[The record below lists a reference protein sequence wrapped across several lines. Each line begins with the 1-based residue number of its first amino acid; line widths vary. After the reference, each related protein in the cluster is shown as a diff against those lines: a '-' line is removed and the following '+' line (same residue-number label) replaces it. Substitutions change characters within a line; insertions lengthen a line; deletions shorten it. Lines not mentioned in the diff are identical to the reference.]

1 MRGNPCIIGIKMP
14 FDLNII
20 LLKERKIM
28 ERKWKLSHRIKAMWL
43 AVTVL
48 VSNLQV
54 VPVRAEVQT
63 QAADAVPVV
72 SLEFEQ
78 VMNTGIG
85 NLQFTDTYGTTAA
98 AVTDSDGYQ
107 LTERE
112 ADYYLDLT
120 GNKYLDVTK
129 SDGTPLLTGQDSIT
143 ILYKSY
149 YQGEKSWAF
158 YADSEDTENTDAAE
172 NSEAS
177 PNLNYFGIT
186 EAGTKVEKYGA
197 GRASGEYN
205 DLIQDPG
212 SMVLNAPAVSKN
224 IWKHIAVVI
233 DHKEDGSETITLYQN
248 GQVLGASSNDN
259 ATPLSEIL
267 GQDSIFRIG
276 RANWGADGEYYDG
289 YIDDFQVYGCALNRD
304 QIMGKEAR
312 PEDQLLADFD
322 FNTRNTESEKITFAG
337 GSAEATVESGGEA
350 IWKTYGEEK
359 ALDLRGADKALYVT
373 KEDGTPLL
381 KDQETATIVF
391 ESFFEGSSQA
401 NDWPFY
407 AAQDVEQQEYGD
419 QNYLAVAEN
428 NNRFSVPRQSFASFE
443 KEDFVVNSTSAPALK
458 QWKTTAVVFDK
469 TKTLLYIDGKLAAS
483 DERVNAPVI
492 SDILGDKGGIFQI
505 GRANWGGG
513 EFYNGML
520 DNFQVYAGALSED
533 EVAALYQFDVPPAE
547 EKKLLAEFTFDDGD
561 TGFSSE
567 EAAARP
573 FLTYDTDGDGDN
585 ELYLAE
591 ANQTYLNLLQGEYSP
606 LKDKSEI
613 TISFDSKPD
622 QSGSD
627 SKWLF
632 FAAENTDV
640 QEYSTEKYIGIREN
654 SKSFTA
660 ENWKNNGFRTP
671 SISNIDTSEFS
682 GQWKHVDLVI
692 DEEKTTLYVN
702 GWKKGQVRTFYPI
715 SDIIGEDGGILQ
727 IGKANWASGEYY
739 GGYIENFRIYDQAV
753 VPEVDR
759 IYVDNLPRD
768 EEGQIKAVRVL
779 AGHLQ
784 EALTVKAVLGEETVV
799 LGPTD
804 YEVSGYQSKCGEQ
817 TITLTCQGQST
828 QVLIDVYNE
837 VVSTQKEV
845 TDGAGNKMF
854 TVNSTWWDY
863 LSDPERDGRGNYDAD
878 SYVMIR
884 DEQGQI
890 VSSES
895 EFVQFNTAV
904 SKYWEAKGLD
914 IEKHHPIY
922 WGDWYSLDEAYRVYQ
937 YGLTNPFRYLPGDGA
952 SWREYGQNFYGAM
965 WGYHAHQNSRAASQG
980 IADQSLGTDET
991 LTIGG
996 VETPYFKDNMLAEDE
1011 NGDVYMNV
1019 YRNVPMPFQKVT
1031 DPNTGIDYYQFE
1043 SGDKGKET
1051 VAISSDTE
1059 NTIQWVPVNDCRD
1072 ARDGHEGHDG
1082 VSFLPFNK
1090 NGDTKEVE
1098 NCGFAM
1104 KMDFSFYTTYDG
1116 KVRNKEDLSKRE
1128 PIIFKFEG
1136 DDDFFLYI
1144 DGQLVIDI
1152 GGAHGQCTGEV
1163 NFADQTVTISDT
1175 RKPEAYE
1182 VDQNGYDKPV
1192 VINSHNQT
1200 WSFEELGLNLDFSDP
1215 SVKHSAVI
1223 YYTERGKLEGNLR
1236 IRFNF
1241 PQENSISVRNT
1252 VDMKDVN
1259 EALKPQME
1267 TIIADEKFPVQV
1279 ESDDKGNFEVVDGER
1294 VAYYN
1299 GTKYAEGT
1307 ISGGN
1312 LELRNKE
1319 SVLLLQRVPDKDGDT
1334 GFVNTPGDQFKVHA
1348 SVNTDKYTQSWELT
1362 DTNGEILGK
1371 GSGAVIDDP
1380 NSVYPGEKRNEE
1392 GQFALYNK
1400 DAKTVVDE
1408 ESGAEN
1414 INLSA
1419 EYTNTVR
1426 VNDISITKEMRTDQ
1440 ETEAAKDTTFTFRL
1454 LLSDLFGSGS
1464 QETVYTGKYDV
1475 YKEGTLQQSERTA
1488 SEGNILLKPE
1498 ETAVIKGIPALSGYK
1513 IQEVDH
1519 ETYQTVGNPEYTG
1532 TIQADTAPV
1541 NATITNMEKPSSA
1554 FYAWRGKET
1563 VLPITGGI
1571 LTLYDED
1578 GQELEESQLPYRS
1591 DRQEYTIALS
1601 EDKNGIIFTGDNY
1614 GSAVIEY
1621 MGLGSKKTTAT
1632 VHVYEPD
1639 NKAYVLDYGLPV
1651 ELNEEE
1657 EDRFGIS
1664 KLEGADNRF
1673 SVSGSK
1679 LRITGVDATVEFF
1692 GFRSHKDQT
1701 DDWKYTKSA
1710 ATEKST
1716 LNWAELSVRYT
1727 PQVFMKDPDVYDY
1740 RVDVK
1745 KDLATDMDNPET
1757 TSADGVRINGTLTFV
1772 PAEVVYYEDDFKLIS
1787 KDGTYVEEGISRKL
1801 TQSNDQKGVY
1811 GYDKVYAG
1819 TSGNSGT
1826 NVSDEVKKDLLLH
1839 YDFSKIS
1846 SAEDRTEIPD
1856 ISGNEHVGTI
1866 RNHRAKVTGDVLTLP
1881 GGENTSDAAY
1891 IELPTE
1897 VFKNQ
1902 EALTV
1907 SMWLKNETAR
1917 EGVANDYVAMYVG
1930 AKVNAKD
1937 WPQKYWLLNPQNSYN
1952 RYKSVMTLGGFS
1964 AEKGF
1969 SPTSLNNS
1977 IEDTNSDGM
1986 KGIYTDSGWALYT
1999 TVFEGTEL
2007 TAYYNGV
2014 KIGTVDTGISLTNLG
2029 EDLEAYI
2036 ARSPFVDCHDDP
2048 YYKGG
2053 IRDLRI
2059 YKKALSEDQV
2069 SGMAKELYTLPYDSA
2084 GSVTRLVADSDER
2097 GTMEFTFTG
2106 NGFDLVG
2113 RSTTETAGV
2122 AVTVRNAENNRIVK
2136 NIIRDT
2142 SYANGELYQ
2151 LPLISV
2157 KDLEY
2162 GTYKVTVRAMKTKH
2176 RSDPEK
2182 SNESVYID
2190 GVRIYNPAGV
2200 GESAENT
2207 EVTKYYLFSEYKVD
2221 ILEIRELLLGS
2232 VRFENLE
2239 DILKNS
2245 GIVKEDETED
2255 GNTQQTTT
2263 SPVASSISLVTFDPD
2278 QGTVLSHG
2286 GSSEVE
2292 NPTVGNPIDQVQSL
2306 EEILKRGPNNEV
2318 YLAKGNAIAFRAVPV
2333 NDVQIPES
2341 ARTLQ
2346 VEAKKA
2352 AGSEQSPAIVEVLT
2366 EDRNSEG
2373 QYDPQTISLMTY
2385 TPMYY
2390 AINLDKCK
2398 RYPDGSRLVVLASAG
2413 DSMVSFTNLKVK
2425 GYTLQALDSSDF
2437 GVQREAVADVYVM
2450 MRAMFANVL
2459 KPEDTQQKVIPF
2471 IDVAAGTWYEEAV
2484 RYVYE
2489 HQIMTGMDGTHFGPE
2504 ADVSRAQLAVIL
2516 YRMEGSPNVDYTNAF
2531 RDVADEQYYTDAVMW
2546 ASSKEAGII
2555 TGYTVGDK
2563 KGCFGPDDPI
2573 TREQM
2578 AVMLYR
2584 YARYKGYDIENTL
2597 NMTDFADKAEISQF
2611 AEEAVAWAAAERL
2624 IKGENG
2630 FIHPQGNTNR
2640 AMCAVIIQRFME
2652 L

>member
-1 MRGNPCIIGIKMP
+1 
-14 FDLNII
+14 
-20 LLKERKIM
+20 M
-28 ERKWKLSHRIKAMWL
+28 ERKWKLSHRIKAML
-43 AVTVL
+43 LTVTVL

-149 YQGEKSWAF
+149 YQGGKSWAF
-158 YADSEDTENTDAAE
+158 YADSEDTTNVDAAKG
-172 NSEAS
+172 SEAS

-212 SMVLNAPAVSKN
+212 SMVLNAPPVSKN
-224 IWKHIAVVI
+224 TWKHIAVVI

-248 GQVLGASSNDN
+248 GQVMGTSSNEN
-259 ATPLSEIL
+259 AASLSEIL
-267 GQDSIFRIG
+267 GEDSIFRIG

-289 YIDDFQVYGCALNRD
+289 YIDDFQVYGCALNSD

-337 GSAEATVESGGEA
+337 GSAEATVESGDEA

-359 ALDLRGADKALYVT
+359 ALDLRGAGKALYVT
-373 KEDGTPLL
+373 KKDGTPLL
-381 KDQETATIVF
+381 KDQETATVVF
-391 ESFFEGSSQA
+391 ESFFEGSSQV

-419 QNYLAVAEN
+419 QNYLAAAEN
-428 NNRFSVPRQSFASFE
+428 NNRFSVPRQSFASLG
-443 KEDFVVNSTSAPALK
+443 KEDFDLNSTSAPVLK
-458 QWKTTAVVFDK
+458 QWKTTAVVFDR
-469 TKTLLYIDGKLAAS
+469 TKTSLYVDGKLAAS
-483 DERVNAPVI
+483 DERANAPVI

-533 EVAALYQFDVPPAE
+533 EVAALYQFDIPPAE
-547 EKKLLAEFTFDDGD
+547 EKKLLAEFTFDDAD

-573 FLTYDTDGDGDN
+573 FLIYDTDGDGDN

-622 QSGSD
+622 QSGSA

-632 FAAENTDV
+632 FAAENIDV
-640 QEYSTEKYIGIREN
+640 QEHSTEKYIGMREN
-654 SKSFTA
+654 SKSFTV

-671 SISNIDTSEFS
+671 SINDIDTSEFS
-682 GQWKHVDLVI
+682 GKWKHVDLVI
-692 DEEKTTLYVN
+692 DEEKTTLYVD
-702 GWKKGQVRTFYPI
+702 GWKKGEVRTFYPI

-759 IYVDNLPRD
+759 IYVDNLSRD
-768 EEGQIKAVRVL
+768 EEGKIKAVRVL

-799 LGPTD
+799 LGPMD

-845 TDGAGNKMF
+845 TDGDGHKMF

-863 LSDPERDGRGNYDAD
+863 LSDPEREGRGNYNSD

-884 DEQGQI
+884 DKQGQI

-895 EFVQFNTAV
+895 EFMQFNTAV
-904 SKYWEAKGLD
+904 SNYWQKQGLD
-914 IEKHHPIY
+914 TTKYHPIY

-937 YGLTNPFRYLPGDGA
+937 YSLANPMRYLPGDGV
-952 SWREYGQNFYGAM
+952 SWTEYGQNLYGAM
-965 WGYHAHQNSRAASQG
+965 WGYHAHQNCRASAQG
-980 IADQSLGTDET
+980 IADQDLKADGT

-996 VETPYFKDNMLAEDE
+996 METPYFKDGMLAKDQ

-1031 DPNTGIDYYQFE
+1031 DAVTGIDYYQFE

-1051 VAISSDTE
+1051 VAISADTE
-1059 NTIQWVPVNDCRD
+1059 NTIQWVPVNECRD

-1116 KVRNKEDLSKRE
+1116 KVQNKTDPSKRE

-1163 NFADQTVTISDT
+1163 NFADQTVTISDI
-1175 RKPEAYE
+1175 REPETYQ
-1182 VDQNGYDKPV
+1182 VDGNGYDKAV
-1192 VINSHNQT
+1192 VLKQPNQVR
-1200 WSFEELGLNLDFSDP
+1200 SFEEMGLDLDFSDP
-1215 SVKHSAVI
+1215 SVKHEAVI

-1241 PQENSISVRNT
+1241 PQENSISVRNI

-1259 EALKPQME
+1259 ESLKNQME
-1267 TIIADEKFPVQV
+1267 AVIAGEKFPLSV
-1279 ESDDKGNFEVVDGER
+1279 EADYKDEEFAAVDGEA
-1294 VAYYN
+1294 VAYYD
-1299 GTKYAEGT
+1299 GTKYTEGT

-1312 LELRNKE
+1312 LELRNGE
-1319 SVLLLQRVPDKDGDT
+1319 SVLLHQRVPDSEEDQ
-1334 GFVNTPGDQFKVHA
+1334 GFVNTPGDLFKVQQT
-1348 SVNTDKYTQSWELT
+1348 VNAKKYTQSWKLT
-1362 DTNGEILGK
+1362 DTNGEILGS
-1371 GSGAVIDDP
+1371 GDGAVIDDP
-1380 NSVYPGEKRNEE
+1380 NSAYPDGGENKE

-1408 ESGAEN
+1408 KSGAEN

-1426 VNDISITKEMRTDQ
+1426 VNTISVTKEMRTIQDA
-1440 ETEAAKDTTFTFRL
+1440 EDAKDKAFAFQVR
-1454 LLSDLFGSGS
+1454 LSDLFGSESG
-1464 QETVYTGKYDV
+1464 ETVYTGKYEV
-1475 YKEGTLQQSERTA
+1475 YKGDIFQEEKTA
-1488 SEGNILLKPE
+1488 EDGKILLKPG
-1498 ETAVIKGIPALSGYK
+1498 ETAVITGIPALTKYQ
-1513 IQEVDH
+1513 IREEADDV
-1519 ETYQTVGNPEYTG
+1519 YQTVGSPEITG

-1541 NATITNMEKPSSA
+1541 NAEIINMLRPASA
-1554 FYAWRGKET
+1554 FYAWRDKET
-1563 VLPITGGI
+1563 ILPIEGGVT
-1571 LTLYDED
+1571 TLYAED
-1578 GQELEESQLPYRS
+1578 GTALERSQLPYTSAGNYR
-1591 DRQEYTIALS
+1591 IAIAADGS
-1601 EDKNGIIFTGDNY
+1601 GIVFTGYKY
-1614 GSAVIEY
+1614 GNTVIEY
-1621 MGLGSKKTTAT
+1621 MGASGLPTTAT

-1639 NKAYVLDYGLPV
+1639 NKAYVLDYGIPV
-1651 ELNEEE
+1651 DLNAK
-1657 EDRFGIS
+1657 EDDSFGIS
-1664 KLEGADNRF
+1664 QIEGTENQYK
-1673 SVSGSK
+1673 VSGSR
-1679 LRITGVDATVEFF
+1679 LMIAGVDAAVEFL
-1692 GFRSHKDQT
+1692 GFRVHEDGT
-1701 DDWKYTKSA
+1701 DNWIYQKNSA
-1710 ATEKST
+1710 TGKST
-1716 LNWAELSVRYT
+1716 LNWSGSSVLYT
-1727 PQVFMKDPDVYDY
+1727 PEVFMKDPDVYDY
-1740 RVDVK
+1740 RADVK
-1745 KDLATDMDNPET
+1745 KDLDTDMDDPAS
-1757 TSADGVRINGTLTFV
+1757 TSADGVRMNGTLTVV
-1772 PAEVVYYEDDFKLIS
+1772 PAEVVYYEDDFKVIS
-1787 KDGTYVEEGISRKL
+1787 ADGTYVKEGLSKNLI
-1801 TQSNDQKGVY
+1801 QSNDQDGVY
-1811 GYDKVYAG
+1811 GYDEAYAG
-1819 TSGNSGT
+1819 ISGSVGT
-1826 NVSDEVKKDLLLH
+1826 DVSDAISSDLLLH
-1839 YDFSKIS
+1839 YDFSRIT
-1846 SAEDRTEIPD
+1846 SAKDQTVIPD
-1856 ISGNEHVGTI
+1856 ASGNEYTGTI
-1866 RNHRAKVTGDVLTLP
+1866 RNHGAKVTGDVLTLP
-1881 GGENTSDAAY
+1881 GGEHTSDAAY
-1891 IELPTE
+1891 IELPAE
-1897 VFKNQ
+1897 VFTDQ
-1902 EALTV
+1902 EELTV
-1907 SMWLKNETAR
+1907 SMWLKNETVR
-1917 EGVANDYVAMYVG
+1917 EDAAANDYVAMYVG
-1930 AKVNAKD
+1930 AKVNTGD
-1937 WPQKYWLLNPQNSYN
+1937 WPQTYWLLNPQNSFK
-1952 RYKSVMTLGGFS
+1952 RYKSVMTLGGFEK
-1964 AEKGF
+1964 EKGF
-1969 SPTSLNNS
+1969 SPTSLNGKD
-1977 IEDTNSDGM
+1977 EDTNADGM
-1986 KGIYTDSGWALYT
+1986 KGVITDSGWALYT
-1999 TVFEGTEL
+1999 TVFEGTTL

-2014 KIGTVDTGISLTNLG
+2014 KIGTVDTGITLKDLG
-2029 EDLEAYI
+2029 GNLEAYI

-2207 EVTKYYLFSEYKVD
+2207 EVTKYYLSSEYKVD
-2221 ILEIRELLLGS
+2221 IPEIRELLLGS

-2398 RYPDGSRLVVLASAG
+2398 RYPDGSRLVVFASAG

-2640 AMCAVIIQRFME
+2640 AMCAVIIQRFMK